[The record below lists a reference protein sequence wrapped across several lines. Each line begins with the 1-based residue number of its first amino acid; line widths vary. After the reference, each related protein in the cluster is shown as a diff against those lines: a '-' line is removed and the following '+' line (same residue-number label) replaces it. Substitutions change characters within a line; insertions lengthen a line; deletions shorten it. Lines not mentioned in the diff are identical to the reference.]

1 MNDVN
6 IITSDF
12 CFVHDTEP
20 PGGVQLPRI
29 EEDIC
34 IDTVHW
40 LVQHKVL
47 STPLTKIFVHLHRG
61 HHDRARFPLVGK
73 KPHV

>member
-1 MNDVN
+1 MDQVYLGLRQLNWNISFMNDVN

-34 IDTVHW
+34 ID
-40 LVQHKVL
+40 
-47 STPLTKIFVHLHRG
+47 G
-61 HHDRARFPLVGK
+61 ALVGSA
-73 KPHV
+73 